1 MLSNYQDHKVVLQE
15 EEAFV
20 VEHYMYT
27 PRGVYIELHAVYGFC
42 SAKKIAIFL
51 FMMKEKQN
59 TVHLRDHVTFDGVK
73 KIRTQTLNPKNIF

>member
-51 FMMKEKQN
+51 FIDERKAEYCTSQ
-59 TVHLRDHVTFDGVK
+59 RPCDF
-73 KIRTQTLNPKNIF
+73 RWS